1 MKKARIQSVF
11 PTPLAILLALM
22 LTATGAYAREDTSFF
37 ESKIRPLLIK
47 RCYECHS
54 AEEKIKGGLRLDTQA
69 GWKLGGDSGPAIV
82 PGNSE
87 KSLLFQAVSYDD
99 NDLQMPPEGKLDDLE
114 IEALKKWIESGAPD
128 PRMESVEVAEGSGI
142 DLEKGRE
149 FWSFKPPVKHPLP
162 KLKNANWPQTEV
174 DHFILA
180 KQEQECLIPASDAD
194 RETLIRRAY
203 FDLVGIPPR
212 PEEIDAFLND
222 TSANAFEKVI
232 DNLLSSPHFG
242 ERWGRRWLDIAR
254 FAESSGGGRALIFPN
269 AWRYRDYVVN
279 AFNQDKPY
287 TQFVREQ
294 IAGDLLSS
302 DSLETR
308 AEQIIATGFL
318 LLGPI
323 NYELQD
329 KELLRMEVVD
339 EQMTT
344 VGKSMLGMTI
354 GCARCH
360 DHKFDPIP
368 ASDYYALAGIFRSS
382 DSLVPGNV
390 SGWERRFL
398 PMAPDIEEKYAVLD
412 KTNQALTKV
421 KAAFKKIE
429 KKFNTLKAAASP
441 KTQTTSHEG
450 IVIDDKDAEL
460 KGDWTSSNST
470 GKWVGENYIH
480 DAQQF
485 RGHKHA
491 RFTPKISEPGIYE
504 IRVSWAYS
512 GNRASNTTITIV
524 SEDGEK
530 IVTVNQKKEPA
541 IDGLWHSLGQF
552 TLAAGKRGYVQ
563 VSNHKADGVVIAD
576 AVQFIPLTTKPPKPR
591 PNVLANTHPTG
602 EVDNPELVPFIVP
615 DPDVLPGVVI
625 DDTQAR
631 VIGQWQQSTHTPP
644 YVGYSYIHDMK
655 DGKGEKQI
663 IFETKLPKSGMYEV
677 RMSHC
682 YNIRR
687 ATNAPITIHHADGET
702 TLRIN
707 EQELPAHDK
716 LFRTLGKFRFEKDA
730 LASVTISNEGT
741 EGKYVI
747 ADAVQFIS
755 IDELKEREF
764 KLAELEKVRKQLLA
778 KRREREDLDAQV
790 ARMKRYKLPPRAQ
803 AMAMKEAEDAGD
815 YFLAVRGN
823 IHKLGPQIP
832 RGFLS
837 VAWQKD
843 APPKIA
849 EKSSGRLEFA
859 DWIAS
864 RENPLTARV
873 MVNRIWHHLLG
884 RGLVSTPDNFGAAGM
899 APTHPE
905 LLDWLAVDF
914 MDNGWSV
921 KQAIKR
927 VMLSRVYQ
935 ISTSANSTNPADKDP
950 NNFLLSHALTKRL
963 DAEAIRDSMLF
974 VSGELNATVGG
985 KTIPGDLRSEFD
997 YTFTGKRRSLYSPV
1011 FRNNLEDIFN
1021 VFDFANPNLVA
1032 GKRGNSAVATQALYL
1047 MNSPFVRERAEAAAK
1062 RIIRSDSET
1071 TAARIKEA
1079 YRQTLS
1085 RSPTAEELRLATEF
1099 LGDESSGDQ
1108 LANLTDL
1115 CQSLFACVDFRFL
1128 N

>member
-1 MKKARIQSVF
+1 MLAA
-11 PTPLAILLALM
+11 PLVVM
-22 LTATGAYAREDTSFF
+22 LVAPCASAREDTSFF

-47 RCYECHS
+47 SCYECHS
-54 AEEKIKGGLRLDTQA
+54 AEGKIKGGLRLDTQA

-82 PGNSE
+82 PGDPE
-87 KSLLFQAVSYDD
+87 KSLLFQAVSYEDK
-99 NDLQMPPEGKLDDLE
+99 DLQMPPKGKLSAPE
-114 IEALKKWIESGAPD
+114 IESIQKWIEMGAPD
-128 PRMESVEVAEGSGI
+128 PRMESEEIAKGPGI

-162 KLKNANWPQTEV
+162 ALKNPNWPQTEI

-180 KQEQECLIPASDAD
+180 RMEKAGLNPARKAD
-194 RETLIRRAY
+194 RLTLIRRAY
-203 FDLVGIPPR
+203 FDLAGLPPR

-222 TSANAFEKVI
+222 ASANAFEKVI
-232 DNLLSSPHFG
+232 DDLLSSPHFG
-242 ERWGRRWLDIAR
+242 ERWGRHWLDIAR

-279 AFNQDKPY
+279 SFNQDKPY
-287 TQFVREQ
+287 SEFIREQ

-302 DSLETR
+302 DSLEKR
-308 AEQIIATGFL
+308 AEQIVATGFL

-344 VGKSMLGMTI
+344 VGKSLLGMTI

-368 ASDYYALAGIFRSS
+368 TRDYYALAGIFRSS

-390 SGWERRFL
+390 SGWERRYL
-398 PMAPDIEEKYAVLD
+398 PMEPEIEEKYAVLD
-412 KTNQALTKV
+412 ETNEALKKV
-421 KAAFKKIE
+421 KAEIKAIE
-429 KKFNTLKAAASP
+429 KEIKGLQSATSP
-441 KTQTTSHEG
+441 KTQSTSREG
-450 IVIDDKDAEL
+450 IVIDDKNAEL
-460 KGDWTSSNST
+460 KGDWTSSTST
-470 GKWVGENYIH
+470 GKWVGDGYIH

-485 RGHKHA
+485 RGHKHV
-491 RFTPKISEPGIYE
+491 RFIPKISEAGIYE
-504 IRVSWAYS
+504 VRVSWAYA
-512 GNRASNTTITIV
+512 GNRASNATITIV

-530 IVTVNQKKEPA
+530 VVTVDQRKEPA
-541 IDGLWHSLGQF
+541 IDGLWHSLGRF
-552 TLAAGKRGYVQ
+552 KMAAGESGYVQ
-563 VSNHKADGVVIAD
+563 VSNPKADGVVIAD
-576 AVQFIPLTTKPPKPR
+576 AAQFIPLTTRPPELR
-591 PNVLANTHPTG
+591 PNVLANIHPVG
-602 EVDNPELVPFIVP
+602 EVDNPELVPFIVA
-615 DPDVLPGVVI
+615 DPDTLPGVVI

-631 VIGQWQQSTHTPP
+631 VVGQWQQSTHTPP

-655 DGKGEKQI
+655 DGKGEKKI
-663 IFETKLPKSGMYEV
+663 IFETKLPKSGVYEV

-687 ATNAPITIHHADGET
+687 ATNAPITIRHADGET
-702 TLRIN
+702 TLRVN
-707 EQELPAHDK
+707 EQEIPEHDK

-730 LASVTISNEGT
+730 LASVAISNEGT

-755 IDELKEREF
+755 IDDLKKREVN
-764 KLAELEKVRKQLLA
+764 LAKLEKTRKSLRG
-778 KRREREDLDAQV
+778 KRRERDDLEAQV
-790 ARMKRYKLPPRAQ
+790 ARIKRYKLPARAQ
-803 AMAMKEAEDAGD
+803 AMAVKEADDAGD
-815 YFLAVRGN
+815 YFLAIRGN
-823 IHKLGPQIP
+823 IHKLGPQVP

-837 VAWQKD
+837 VAWRKD
-843 APPKIA
+843 APPTINRT
-849 EKSSGRLEFA
+849 SSGRLELA

-864 RENPLTARV
+864 PDNPLTARV

-884 RGLVSTPDNFGAAGM
+884 RGLVSTPDNFGAAGR

-914 MDNGWSV
+914 MDNSWSV

-935 ISTSANSTNPADKDP
+935 ISSQPDSATPANADP
-950 NNFLLSHALTKRL
+950 DNQLLSRAHRKRL
-963 DAEAIRDSMLF
+963 DAEALRDAMLF
-974 VSGELNATVGG
+974 ASGELDATVGG
-985 KTIPGDLRSEFD
+985 KTIPGNLRSEFD
-997 YTFTGKRRSLYSPV
+997 YTFSGTRRSLYSPV
-1011 FRNNLEDIFN
+1011 FRNNLEDIFD

-1032 GKRGNSAVATQALYL
+1032 GKRGASAVATQALYL
-1047 MNSPFVRERAEAAAK
+1047 MNSPFVRDRAEAAAK
-1062 RIIRSDSET
+1062 RVMNSYAAGATE
-1071 TAARIKEA
+1071 ARIKQA
-1079 YRQTLS
+1079 YLLTLS
-1085 RSPTAEELRLATEF
+1085 RPPVAEELRLAAEF
-1099 LGDESSGDQ
+1099 LGGDNAEDQ

-1115 CQSLFACVDFRFL
+1115 CQSLFASVDFRFL